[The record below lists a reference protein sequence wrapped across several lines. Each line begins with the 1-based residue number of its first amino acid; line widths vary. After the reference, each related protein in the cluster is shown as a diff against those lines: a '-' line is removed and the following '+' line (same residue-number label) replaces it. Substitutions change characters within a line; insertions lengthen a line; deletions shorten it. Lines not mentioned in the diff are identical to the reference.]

1 MFDCYY
7 EPEPDF
13 KTVFHPEKGTKGM
26 IQETFATAAAFCR
39 IQNENNAVAWNNYFL
54 MQDNT
59 FLQQQIVDLK
69 DENRLLMSKYTES
82 DIHTLCTQIQ
92 QSYDDFCKHGIQ
104 EFKDRTLSGIAAF
117 VKKCKEN
124 CSNYDENL
132 KKQIKLSFEVCYEM
146 LLRLCGNAK
155 NGDTVYSVI
164 KTVQSFFLE
173 YQKYYDFDIKRF
185 NSIAETVRSKNL
197 SSSR

>member
-124 CSNYDENL
+124 LCFRGVSSH
-132 KKQIKLSFEVCYEM
+132 QTEVF
-146 LLRLCGNAK
+146 G
-155 NGDTVYSVI
+155 
-164 KTVQSFFLE
+164 FFLWKMSYHNVPE
-173 YQKYYDFDIKRF
+173 FENVNRYPISDFPGSAPAAQVLRRYRLF
-185 NSIAETVRSKNL
+185 
-197 SSSR
+197 